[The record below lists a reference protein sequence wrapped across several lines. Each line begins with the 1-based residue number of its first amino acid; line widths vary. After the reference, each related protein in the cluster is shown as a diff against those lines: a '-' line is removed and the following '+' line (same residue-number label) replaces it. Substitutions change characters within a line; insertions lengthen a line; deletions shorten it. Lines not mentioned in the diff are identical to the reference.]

1 MHQRI
6 CESVVQSHLPMRT
19 RMQAEKEIYTGDA
32 PLEEEAAQATVSA
45 IPWHI
50 RGPQDDPEVTVWRGQ
65 TKRPSGRFSTPGG
78 LDKRIK
84 EIWMASGRMDKFSF
98 KNDKTGQPLHVC
110 AYSVAM

>member
-19 RMQAEKEIYTGDA
+19 RMQAEKEIYTGDE
-32 PLEEEAAQATVSA
+32 PLEEEAKVATRLA
-45 IPWHI
+45 IPWHL
-50 RGPQDDPEVTVWRGQ
+50 RGPQEDEVQIWRGQ
-65 TKRPSGRFSTPGG
+65 KRRPDGRFSTPGG

-84 EIWMASGRMDKFSF
+84 EIWIASGQINKFSF
-98 KNDKTGQPLHVC
+98 KNDRTGQPLHVC